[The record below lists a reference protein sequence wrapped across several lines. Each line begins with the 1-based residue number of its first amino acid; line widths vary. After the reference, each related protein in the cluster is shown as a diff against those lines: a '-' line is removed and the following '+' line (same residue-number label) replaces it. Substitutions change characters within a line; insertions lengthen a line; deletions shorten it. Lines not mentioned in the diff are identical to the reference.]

1 MSAVHAAS
9 ASSQSQVTAT
19 PIRSE
24 QSGTSAGFAALLGIS
39 DVTTAEGAQS
49 GQYWFDLYD
58 QLKELADMEDWQFD
72 SDQSLMSQLPP
83 DGQFRV
89 VELTNHF
96 GGEIREQLLA
106 MMRRADG
113 LQSVDVQLGQQHR
126 PQALF
131 QSQLPQDTLN
141 FSQAMERIISNAM
154 VPVRPEMHNPEL
166 LAQMQRGAQ
175 SPQSF
180 MTMQNLQ
187 AGIAPTVTTEA
198 AANTHAITNSHLVEW
213 SAVKVDENK
222 QQWGQQMMS
231 VLKDRVQ
238 MQMSQ
243 DISHARIRLD
253 PPHLGALELSVRV
266 DGSKVQIQ
274 VLANDPAL
282 REAIQQSAER
292 LRHDLESKELLG
304 SQVSVDVGDHSEPQY
319 QDTQAETL
327 ENIMVA
333 ESDWHSSTFQSSGL
347 EDHRV
352 TRLV

>member
-24 QSGTSAGFAALLGIS
+24 NSGSSAGFAALLGIS

-126 PQALF
+126 PQVLA

-187 AGIAPTVTTEA
+187 AGIAPIAPTEA
-198 AANTHAITNSHLVEW
+198 AANASHLVEW

-292 LRHDLESKELLG
+292 LRLELESKELMG
-304 SQVSVDVGDHSEPQY
+304 SQVSVDVGDHGESQY

-333 ESDWHSSTFQSSGL
+333 ESDWHASTFQSSGL
-347 EDHRV
+347 EDHRI

>member
-1 MSAVHAAS
+1 MTTISATLPPTQAHNVTPMR
-9 ASSQSQVTAT
+9 SSNAELGLDFSELLGLGEVAT
-19 PIRSE
+19 PGGGE
-24 QSGTSAGFAALLGIS
+24 Q
-39 DVTTAEGAQS
+39 

-58 QLKELADMEDWQFD
+58 QLKELAEMEDWQFN
-72 SDQSLMSQLPP
+72 SEQSLISQLPP

-89 VELTNHF
+89 VDLANHF
-96 GGEIREQLLA
+96 GGEVREQLLS
-106 MMRRADG
+106 MMRRSDG
-113 LQSVDVQLGQQHR
+113 LQSVDVQLGQHHR
-126 PQALF
+126 PQALAH
-131 QSQLPQDTLN
+131 SQQPQETLS

-166 LAQMQRGAQ
+166 LAQLQRGSQ

-187 AGIAPTVTTEA
+187 AGITTAAPTEA
-198 AANTHAITNSHLVEW
+198 AANTHANSQLVEW
-213 SAVKVDENK
+213 SPVKVDANK
-222 QQWGQQMMS
+222 QLWGQQMTA

-243 DISHARIRLD
+243 DVSQARIRLD

-292 LRHDLESKELLG
+292 LRLELESKELMG
-304 SQVSVDVGDHSEPQY
+304 SQVSVDVGEHGDAQY
-319 QDTQAETL
+319 QDTQAESL
-327 ENIMVA
+327 EKIMVA
-333 ESDWHSSTFQSSGL
+333 ESDWRDSTFQSSGL
-347 EDHRV
+347 EDHRI